1 MSTPLRFL
9 TTCVPFQV
17 FFVRSRDLLQC
28 DDPADA
34 TWETLPD
41 GDDGTPAAP
50 RAKAEAAAVVIH
62 RRDVVCC
69 KAVRR
74 RRYMRGCDS
83 SCAGLQAPGGGLCLG
98 EEPQRGKGL
107 SGNGNKREGG
117 LSGNWA

>member
-1 MSTPLRFL
+1 MEEHFEYPVEVL
-9 TTCVPFQV
+9 TTCVPFQA

-41 GDDGTPAAP
+41 GDDGTPAPP

-69 KAVRR
+69 KAVGR

-107 SGNGNKREGG
+107 SGNGNKGDWE
-117 LSGNWA
+117 

>member
-1 MSTPLRFL
+1 M
-9 TTCVPFQV
+9 
-17 FFVRSRDLLQC
+17 RSRDLLQC
-28 DDPADA
+28 DDPAGA

-50 RAKAEAAAVVIH
+50 HRTAKAEAAAAVIH
-62 RRDVVCC
+62 RKDVVFC

-74 RRYMRGCDS
+74 RRYMRGCNS

-107 SGNGNKREGG
+107 SGTWNKRD
-117 LSGNWA
+117 